1 VASNKKTKLA
11 YRSSDRKPAV
21 NFSTQRIYRFADVE
35 VDTAQSSVRRNGE
48 ERHLRQQTFQV
59 LVYLLEQRERLVTKE
74 ELLRNIWNGTAVTDD
89 ALVQCVM
96 DIRRALGDDSRH
108 PRFIKT
114 VPKIGYRFI
123 GELESD
129 RPESLATVE
138 TEESTSVSVE
148 FQDELSGKEIAAAT
162 LVPPRLIAAEKKS
175 HTEVYATFSRRRLA
189 LVTAGVLVLGMATAS
204 AIYFRQRSQSSRQL
218 AEITLAPTAGK
229 RPIAVMYF
237 DNQSGDADLNW
248 LREGLADMI
257 ITDLS
262 RSSKLVVLSRQQLQ
276 VLLDRIGHRESEKIP
291 LDKALDIARRTQ
303 ASIVVLGSFARLG
316 EQIRIDVQ
324 LHDARDG
331 QLLTAERLVVDH
343 PAQILTQVDLL
354 SLKLASHLG
363 APAEQEANAG
373 LTSVMTNNLEAYRY
387 YSLGVEKAQAVQ
399 NPEAIALLQKA
410 TALDPQFA
418 MAYAHI
424 GYAYAVG
431 WGREDEGKPYLEKAF
446 QLSGR
451 LTEKDK
457 LYITAWYAI
466 ANRDYPSAIKS
477 FREIVAHYPLEV
489 EAYRRLGL
497 LLKGEEQLDEAI
509 EVLKQGLVIDSGAKD
524 LYNALGGAYSDT
536 GRHDEAI
543 AMFQRYVDLGP
554 QEPNAHDSLA
564 IGYEWAGRYE
574 EAIQE
579 YNRALALKPDF
590 EIAIVH
596 LGNTYFQ
603 QGRYREAIEQYRHYI
618 KAAPSNGERTRG
630 LSCIA
635 EVQQRMG
642 KLVEAERNAKQAS
655 DDGKANVFEL
665 FMIALEKGDLATA
678 EKLKGIIESIQYS
691 VRGSRSSQR
700 PFLYFRG
707 SFDLKR
713 GRSADAIENFK
724 EALKHKPQ
732 TWNIDAYEDCLANA
746 YLGLERLD
754 DAIAEYERILKLNPN
769 YPLVHYHLAQAYER
783 KGQQDQARAEYERFL
798 QVWKDAN
805 ADIPEMVHAS
815 RALSGS

>member
-1 VASNKKTKLA
+1 M
-11 YRSSDRKPAV
+11 SSQ
-21 NFSTQRIYRFADVE
+21 TYRFADVE
-35 VDTAQSSVRRNGE
+35 VDAAQGCVRRNGE

-96 DIRRALGDDSRH
+96 DIRRALRDDSRR

-123 GELESD
+123 GELEPQPTD
-129 RPESLATVE
+129 KRATTEPEEITSNTIEFKDELNAKQISGATIVPVAPIAAVTKSE
-138 TEESTSVSVE
+138 TEV
-148 FQDELSGKEIAAAT
+148 F
-162 LVPPRLIAAEKKS
+162 
-175 HTEVYATFSRRRLA
+175 ATFSRKRIA
-189 LVTAGVLVLGMATAS
+189 LVTAGVLVLGFATAS

-218 AEITLAPTAGK
+218 ADVTLTPTAGK

-276 VLLDRIGHRESEKIP
+276 VLLDRIGHRESEKIQ

-331 QLLTAERLVVDH
+331 QLLTAERLVVDQ

-387 YSLGVEKAQAVQ
+387 YSLGVEKAQAVR

-410 TALDPQFA
+410 VALDPQFA
-418 MAYAHI
+418 MAYAGI
-424 GYAYAVG
+424 GYVYAV
-431 WGREDEGKPYLEKAF
+431 WDRRDEGKPYLEKAF
-446 QLSGR
+446 QLSAR
-451 LTEKDK
+451 LTEKDR

-466 ANRDYPSAIKS
+466 ANLDFPAAIKS

-489 EAYRRLGL
+489 EAYRRLAL

-524 LYNALGGAYSDT
+524 LYNALGAAYSDA

-543 AMFQRYVDLGP
+543 GMFQHYVDLGP

-564 IGYEWAGRYE
+564 SGYEWAGRYE
-574 EAIQE
+574 DAIQE

-590 EIAIVH
+590 EIAMVH
-596 LGNTYFQ
+596 LGNTYLQ
-603 QGRYREAIEQYRHYI
+603 RGRHREAIEQYRRYI

-642 KLVEAERNAKQAS
+642 KLVEAERTAKQAS

-678 EKLKGIIESIQYS
+678 EKLKRIIESIQYS

-713 GRSADAIENFK
+713 GRSAEAIENFK
-724 EALKHKPQ
+724 AALKHAPQ
-732 TWNIDAYEDCLANA
+732 TWNIDPYEDCLANA
-746 YLGLERLD
+746 YLDLGSLD
-754 DAIAEYERILKLNPN
+754 VAIAEYERILKLNPN

-783 KGQQDQARAEYERFL
+783 RGQPDRARAEYEQFL
-798 QVWKDAN
+798 QVWKDA
-805 ADIPEMVHAS
+805 DGDVPEIVGAKK
-815 RALSGS
+815 ALSG

>member
-1 VASNKKTKLA
+1 MNKHG
-11 YRSSDRKPAV
+11 
-21 NFSTQRIYRFADVE
+21 QRIYRLDGIE
-35 VDTAQSSVRRNGE
+35 IDTSQVCLRRNGQE
-48 ERHLRQQTFQV
+48 LHLRQKTFQV
-59 LVYLLEQRERLVTKE
+59 LIYLLEKRERLVTKD
-74 ELLRNIWNGTAVTDD
+74 ELITQLWQGAAVTDNT
-89 ALVQCVM
+89 LEQCLAE
-96 DIRRALGDDSRH
+96 IRKVLGDDSRH
-108 PRFIKT
+108 PRFVKT
-114 VPKIGYRFI
+114 VPRAGYRFI
-123 GELESD
+123 GEVAERS
-129 RPESLATVE
+129 R
-138 TEESTSVSVE
+138 EESSPAIREGTASEAEPEENSPGYVTASVTNGFTLPAREPRPWIARRSIALFVAAA
-148 FQDELSGKEIAAAT
+148 LIAAAVTTFYFVRWRT
-162 LVPPRLIAAEKKS
+162 LSGPR
-175 HTEVYATFSRRRLA
+175 
-189 LVTAGVLVLGMATAS
+189 VTLP
-204 AIYFRQRSQSSRQL
+204 Q
-218 AEITLAPTAGK
+218 EAGK
-229 RPIAVMYF
+229 TAVAVMFF
-237 DNQSGDADLNW
+237 DNQSASTDLDW
-248 LREGLADMI
+248 LREGLADML
-257 ITDLS
+257 ITELS
-262 RSSKLVVLSRQQLQ
+262 RSRNLTVLSRQQLQ
-276 VLLDRIGHRESEKIP
+276 VLLARAGHNESEKIQ
-291 LDKALDIARRTQ
+291 LDEALDVARKSQ
-303 ASIVVLGSFARLG
+303 AKIVILGSFARLG
-316 EQIRIDVQ
+316 EQIRIDAQ

-331 QLLTAERLVVDH
+331 QLLAAERLVVDH
-343 PAQILTQVDLL
+343 AAQILTQVDLL

-387 YSLGVEKAQAVQ
+387 YSLGVEKAQAVR

-410 TALDPQFA
+410 VALDPQFA
-418 MAYAHI
+418 MAYAGI
-424 GYAYAVG
+424 GYVYAVT
-431 WGREDEGKPYLEKAF
+431 WDRQDEGKPYLEKAF
-446 QLSGR
+446 QLSAR
-451 LTEKDK
+451 LTKKDR
-457 LYITAWYAI
+457 LYITGWYAI
-466 ANRDYPSAIKS
+466 ANRDYPAAIKS

-524 LYNALGGAYSDT
+524 LYNALGGVYSDA

-543 AMFQRYVDLGP
+543 TMFQRYVDLGP

-564 IGYEWAGRYE
+564 IGYQWAGRYN

-642 KLVEAERNAKQAS
+642 KLVEAERTAKQAS

-713 GRSADAIENFK
+713 GRSAEAIENFK
-724 EALKHKPQ
+724 AALKHAPQ
-732 TWNIDAYEDCLANA
+732 TWNLDAYEDCLANA
-746 YLGLERLD
+746 YLELGRLD
-754 DAIAEYERILKLNPN
+754 EAIAEYERILKLNPN
-769 YPLVHYHLAQAYER
+769 YPLVHYHLGLAYER
-783 KGQQDQARAEYERFL
+783 KGQQDQARVVYQRFL
-798 QVWKDAN
+798 QVWKDAD
-805 ADIPEMVHAS
+805 ADVPEVVVAKK
-815 RALSGS
+815 ALSG